1 MLNFQALLKKT
12 FLINNNNFIHGI
24 SFIVIS
30 LIAIHIA
37 IFFNFYKFSNDWIVG
52 ESEKTTFILS
62 KNINEKVIP
71 DDVTSK
77 IINYLEKNE
86 ELIKFKILDKDL
98 IQESLGIKNID
109 DIFGLSLPFVF
120 LIQNSD
126 DKIID
131 EVYTSILKIS
141 DNRIVEKYPH
151 KDQLFEVVTL
161 FKRIKVIIFLMLS
174 VISILFAFLVLN
186 ITKAALISNY
196 KFLEMIQI
204 MGESSYGLS
213 KNISITILKRIL
225 PGSIISIVFVSI
237 VSSLLIKFFGVNFY
251 FFSDNFYFEQTLKT
265 LILLIIFILILLAL
279 LLIFL
284 MIYLFYF
291 FEKRFFDKV

>member
-1 MLNFQALLKKT
+1 MLNFQDLLKKT
-12 FLINNNNFIHGI
+12 FLINNNSFIHGI
-24 SFIVIS
+24 SFIVVS
-30 LIAIHIA
+30 LIAIHVA

-77 IINYLEKNE
+77 ILNYLENNR
-86 ELIKFKILDKDL
+86 ELTKFRILDKNL

-120 LIQNSD
+120 LIQNSNEE
-126 DKIID
+126 IID
-131 EVYTSILKIS
+131 KVYTSILKIS

-151 KDQLFEVVTL
+151 KDQLFEVVSL
-161 FKRIKVIIFLMLS
+161 FKRIKVIIFLMLL

-186 ITKAALISNY
+186 ITKAALVSNY

-204 MGESSYGLS
+204 MGESSFGLS
-213 KNISITILKRIL
+213 KNISVSILKRIL
-225 PGSIISIVFVSI
+225 PGSIISIIFVSI
-237 VSSLLIKFFGVNFY
+237 VSSLLIKFLSVSISEINL
-251 FFSDNFYFEQTLKT
+251 S
-265 LILLIIFILILLAL
+265 
-279 LLIFL
+279 
-284 MIYLFYF
+284 
-291 FEKRFFDKV
+291 

>member
-52 ESEKTTFILS
+52 ESEKTTFIIS
-62 KNINEKVIP
+62 KNTNEKVIP
-71 DDVTSK
+71 DDVTLK
-77 IINYLEKNE
+77 IINYLEENQ

-98 IQESLGIKNID
+98 IQESLGIKNIN

-126 DKIID
+126 DQVVD
-131 EVYTSILKIS
+131 EVYTSVLKIS

-161 FKRIKVIIFLMLS
+161 FKRIKVIIFLMLL

-225 PGSIISIVFVSI
+225 PGSIISIIFVST
-237 VSSLLIKFFGVNFY
+237 VSSLLIKFLGANFY

>member
-1 MLNFQALLKKT
+1 MLNFQDLLKKT
-12 FLINNNNFIHGI
+12 FLINNNSFIHGI
-24 SFIVIS
+24 SFIVVS
-30 LIAIHIA
+30 LIAIHVA

-77 IINYLEKNE
+77 ILNYLENNR
-86 ELIKFKILDKDL
+86 ELTKFRILDKNL

-120 LIQNSD
+120 LIQNSNEE
-126 DKIID
+126 IID
-131 EVYTSILKIS
+131 KVYTSILKIS

-151 KDQLFEVVTL
+151 KDQLFEVVSL
-161 FKRIKVIIFLMLS
+161 FKRIKVIIFLMLL

-186 ITKAALISNY
+186 ITKAALVSNY

-213 KNISITILKRIL
+213 KNISVSILKRIL
-225 PGSIISIVFVSI
+225 PGSIISIIFVSI

-265 LILLIIFILILLAL
+265 LILLIIFILILLSL

-284 MIYLFYF
+284 MLYLFYF

>member
-62 KNINEKVIP
+62 KNANEKVIA

-77 IINYLEKNE
+77 LINYLEENQ

-120 LIQNSD
+120 LIQNPD
-126 DKIID
+126 DKIVD

-161 FKRIKVIIFLMLS
+161 FKRIKVIIFLMLL

-225 PGSIISIVFVSI
+225 PGSIISIIFVSI
-237 VSSLLIKFFGVNFY
+237 VSSLLIKFFGANFY

-284 MIYLFYF
+284 MIYLFNF

>member
-1 MLNFQALLKKT
+1 MLNFQDLLKKT
-12 FLINNNNFIHGI
+12 FLINNNSFIHGI
-24 SFIVIS
+24 SFIVVS
-30 LIAIHIA
+30 LIAIHVA

-71 DDVTSK
+71 NEVTSK
-77 IINYLEKNE
+77 ILNYLANNQD
-86 ELIKFKILDKDL
+86 LTKFRILDKNL

-120 LIQNSD
+120 LIQTSNEEIV
-126 DKIID
+126 DK
-131 EVYTSILKIS
+131 VYTSILKIS

-151 KDQLFEVVTL
+151 KDQLFEVVSL
-161 FKRIKVIIFLMLS
+161 FKRIKVIIFLMLL

-186 ITKAALISNY
+186 ITKAALVSNY

-213 KNISITILKRIL
+213 KNISVSILKRIL
-225 PGSIISIVFVSI
+225 PGSIISIIFVSI

-265 LILLIIFILILLAL
+265 LILLIIFILILLSL

-284 MIYLFYF
+284 MLYLFYF

>member
-1 MLNFQALLKKT
+1 MLNFQDLLKKT
-12 FLINNNNFIHGI
+12 FLINNNSFIHGI
-24 SFIVIS
+24 SFIVVS
-30 LIAIHIA
+30 LIAIHVA

-71 DDVTSK
+71 NDVTSK
-77 IINYLEKNE
+77 ILNYLENNK
-86 ELIKFKILDKDL
+86 ELTKFRILDKNL

-131 EVYTSILKIS
+131 EVYASILKIS

-151 KDQLFEVVTL
+151 KDQLFEVVNL
-161 FKRIKVIIFLMLS
+161 FKRIKVIIFLMLL

-225 PGSIISIVFVSI
+225 PGSIISIIFVSI

-251 FFSDNFYFEQTLKT
+251 FFSDNFFEKGQKNYFSKDLMKN
-265 LILLIIFILILLAL
+265 IFIFRFGPVQNSAFRTKTRLPGA
-279 LLIFL
+279 
-284 MIYLFYF
+284 
-291 FEKRFFDKV
+291 KR

>member
-37 IFFNFYKFSNDWIVG
+37 IFFNFYKFSNDWIVS

-77 IINYLEKNE
+77 IINYLEENQ

-161 FKRIKVIIFLMLS
+161 FKRIKVIIFLMLL

-225 PGSIISIVFVSI
+225 PGSIISIIFVSI
-237 VSSLLIKFFGVNFY
+237 VSSLLIKFFGANFY

>member
-1 MLNFQALLKKT
+1 MLNFQDLLKKT
-12 FLINNNNFIHGI
+12 FLINNNSFIHGI
-24 SFIVIS
+24 SFIVVS
-30 LIAIHIA
+30 LIAIHVA

-71 DDVTSK
+71 NDVTSK
-77 IINYLEKNE
+77 ILNYLENNK
-86 ELIKFKILDKDL
+86 ELTKFRILDKNL

-120 LIQNSD
+120 LIQTSNEE
-126 DKIID
+126 IID

-141 DNRIVEKYPH
+141 DNRIVEKYQH
-151 KDQLFEVVTL
+151 KDQLFEVVSL
-161 FKRIKVIIFLMLS
+161 FKRIKVIIFLMLL

-186 ITKAALISNY
+186 ITKAALVSNY

-213 KNISITILKRIL
+213 KNISVSILKRIL
-225 PGSIISIVFVSI
+225 PGSIISIIFVSI

-265 LILLIIFILILLAL
+265 LILLVIFILILLSL
-279 LLIFL
+279 LLLFL
-284 MIYLFYF
+284 MLYLFYF
-291 FEKRFFDKV
+291 FEKRFFDKI

>member
-1 MLNFQALLKKT
+1 MLNFQDLLKKT
-12 FLINNNNFIHGI
+12 FLINNNSFIHGI
-24 SFIVIS
+24 SFIVVS
-30 LIAIHIA
+30 LIAIHVA

-71 DDVTSK
+71 NDVTSK
-77 IINYLEKNE
+77 ILNYLENNK
-86 ELIKFKILDKDL
+86 ELTKFRILDKNL

-120 LIQNSD
+120 LIQTSNEE
-126 DKIID
+126 IID

-141 DNRIVEKYPH
+141 DNRIVEKYQH
-151 KDQLFEVVTL
+151 KDQLFEVVSL
-161 FKRIKVIIFLMLS
+161 FKRIKVIIFLMLL

-186 ITKAALISNY
+186 ITKAALVSNY

-213 KNISITILKRIL
+213 KNISVSILKRIL
-225 PGSIISIVFVSI
+225 PGSIISIIFVSI

-265 LILLIIFILILLAL
+265 LILLIIFILILLSL
-279 LLIFL
+279 LLLFL
-284 MIYLFYF
+284 MLYLFYF

>member
-77 IINYLEKNE
+77 IINYLEENQ

-161 FKRIKVIIFLMLS
+161 FKRIKVIIFLMLL

-225 PGSIISIVFVSI
+225 PGSIISIIFVSI
-237 VSSLLIKFFGVNFY
+237 VSSLLIKFFGANFY

>member
-37 IFFNFYKFSNDWIVG
+37 IFFNFYKFSNDWIVS

-71 DDVTSK
+71 DDVTLK
-77 IINYLEKNE
+77 IINYLEENQ

-120 LIQNSD
+120 LIQNPD
-126 DKIID
+126 DKVVD

-161 FKRIKVIIFLMLS
+161 FKRIKVIIFLMLL

-225 PGSIISIVFVSI
+225 PGSIISIIFVSI
-237 VSSLLIKFFGVNFY
+237 VSSLLIKFFGANFY

-284 MIYLFYF
+284 MIYLFNF

>member
-1 MLNFQALLKKT
+1 MLNFQDLLKKT
-12 FLINNNNFIHGI
+12 FLINNNSFIHGI
-24 SFIVIS
+24 SFIVVS
-30 LIAIHIA
+30 LIAIHVA

-71 DDVTSK
+71 NDVTSK
-77 IINYLEKNE
+77 ILNYLENNK
-86 ELIKFKILDKDL
+86 ELTKFRILDKNL

-120 LIQNSD
+120 LIQTSNEE
-126 DKIID
+126 IID

-141 DNRIVEKYPH
+141 DNRIVEKYQH
-151 KDQLFEVVTL
+151 KDQLFEVVSL
-161 FKRIKVIIFLMLS
+161 FKRIKVIIFLMLL

-186 ITKAALISNY
+186 ITKATLVSNY

-213 KNISITILKRIL
+213 KNISVSILKRIL
-225 PGSIISIVFVSI
+225 PGSIISIIFVSI

-265 LILLIIFILILLAL
+265 LILLIIFILILLSL
-279 LLIFL
+279 LLLFL
-284 MIYLFYF
+284 MLYLFYF

>member
-30 LIAIHIA
+30 LIAIHVA

-52 ESEKTTFILS
+52 ESQKTTLILS

-71 DDVTSK
+71 DNVILK
-77 IINYLEKNE
+77 IINYLEENQ
-86 ELIKFKILDKDL
+86 ELTKFKILDKNL

-120 LIQNSD
+120 LIQTSD

-131 EVYTSILKIS
+131 DVYTSILKIS

-151 KDQLFEVVTL
+151 RDQLFEVVTL
-161 FKRIKVIIFLMLS
+161 FKRIKVIIFLMLL

-186 ITKAALISNY
+186 ITKAALITNY

-213 KNISITILKRIL
+213 KNISLTILKRIL
-225 PGSIISIVFVSI
+225 PGSIISIIFVSI
-237 VSSLLIKFFGVNFY
+237 ISSLLIKFFGVNFY
-251 FFSDNFYFEQTLKT
+251 FYSDNFYFEQTFKT
-265 LILLIIFILILLAL
+265 LILLIIFMTILLAIL
-279 LLIFL
+279 SIFL
-284 MIYLFYF
+284 MLYLFYF